1 MKHIS
6 KVKKPVSTPLEN
18 KKGGPVRKHDPMYNP
33 GKRDTA
39 QLRLSK
45 SKNGSYLKGG

>member
-1 MKHIS
+1 MKHIV

-18 KKGGPVRKHDPMYNP
+18 KKGGPVKHDPMYNP

-45 SKNGSYLKGG
+45 SKNGSYLKGT